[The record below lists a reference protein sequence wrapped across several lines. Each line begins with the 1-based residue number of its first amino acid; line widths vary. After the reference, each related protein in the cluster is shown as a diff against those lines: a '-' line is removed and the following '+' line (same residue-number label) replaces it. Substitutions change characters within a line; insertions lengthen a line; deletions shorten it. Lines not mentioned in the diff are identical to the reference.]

1 MTRSSSAA
9 ARALAL
15 ALVAL
20 LATSALAGNDNANE
34 IPPVKAIHTSNPGTK
49 VKVGE
54 HVLPPAAWRPTTY
67 KAYPFFSPCR
77 QPAPVLTHPPLPA
90 SRLPPI
96 FLLSDGDVAS
106 TKGVDPYFADWEWNT
121 PDVDSMLCK
130 WSSDTNSKPVC
141 GASVGASANPF
152 FIAPMYQA
160 GKFDK
165 PVTAMLYAQR
175 TCVGESRICVVALA
189 NRGPDG
195 CAHPVFVSTVGLLFF
210 CSARSC
216 LPLSAAPLPH
226 S

>member
-1 MTRSSSAA
+1 MARSSSA

-20 LATSALAGNDNANE
+20 LATSALAGNGNGNGNANANDIDNDNE
-34 IPPVKAIHTSNPGTK
+34 QPIPPVKAILQSNNGTR

-77 QPAPVLTHPPLPA
+77 QPAPILTHPPLPA
-90 SRLPPI
+90 SRLLV
-96 FLLSDGDVAS
+96 LLSDGDVTS
-106 TKGVDPYFADWEWNT
+106 TKGVHPYFVDWEWNT

-130 WSSDTNSKPVC
+130 WSSATNSTPVC

-152 FIAPMYQA
+152 FIAPMYQ
-160 GKFDK
+160 GGQFDK

-189 NRGPDG
+189 NRDAKG
-195 CAHPVFVSTVGLLFF
+195 CARLVFVLF
-210 CSARSC
+210 
-216 LPLSAAPLPH
+216 
-226 S
+226 